1 MEITLKPLNKNNL
14 RFLLL
19 VRNIESTRT
28 QLGNDT
34 SFTIEE
40 CIDWFEKL
48 EPSWLMIYN
57 ENSEAVGYM
66 RIEGDTI
73 GCDIHPDFRR
83 KGYARLAYQKY
94 LEDTDYAE
102 LFVFED
108 NHAKKLYE
116 ELGFIETGEYEI
128 LRERRYLKMI
138 YDK

>member
-1 MEITLKPLNKNNL
+1 MEITLKPLKKDNL

-40 CIDWFEKL
+40 CVDWFEKL

-57 ENSEAVGYM
+57 ENSEEVGYM
-66 RIEGDTI
+66 RIDGDTI

-94 LEDTDYAE
+94 LEDTDYAD
-102 LFVFED
+102 LWVFED

-116 ELGFIETGEYEI
+116 ELGFVETGEYET
-128 LRERRYLKMI
+128 LRDRKYLQMI
-138 YDK
+138 YEK

>member
-1 MEITLKPLNKNNL
+1 VEITLKPLNKNNL